1 MKRFF
6 VLFLIF
12 FSVYNTELI
21 SQCSYNLLNL
31 NHVDCYGDNTGEIE
45 ISVSNNNSIWWWTF
59 PDGTNSTNSLLTNL
73 ESGEYVIN
81 IMEFFDPTDTTSPL
95 ICSLIDTISIEQ
107 TIDITANFTL
117 KNMC

>member
-6 VLFLIF
+6 VFFILF

-45 ISVSNNNSIWWWTF
+45 IKCYLIITLF
-59 PDGTNSTNSLLTNL
+59 GGGLYL
-73 ESGEYVIN
+73 
-81 IMEFFDPTDTTSPL
+81 MEL
-95 ICSLIDTISIEQ
+95 ILQILYLQI
-107 TIDITANFTL
+107 
-117 KNMC
+117 